1 MNSIK
6 IAKTLARLAKELV
19 ADDETTSFL
28 ADYHYKCRPDCTVE
42 EVSRSNNSLEFN
54 VILIEDRAQLNVK
67 IETTDGDNGTLTI
80 QWQFEH
86 NFYKHSTFRP
96 EVFPRSTDIHGADD
110 VNRHLDA
117 LLNGLKITK

>member
-1 MNSIK
+1 MNNIK
-6 IAKTLARLAKELV
+6 IAKTLARLARELV

-28 ADYHYKCRPDCTVE
+28 ADYNYKCRPDCTVE
-42 EVSRSNNSLEFN
+42 EVSRSDNSLEFN
-54 VILIEDRAQLNVK
+54 VILIEKLAKLNVK

-80 QWQFEH
+80 QWHFDLG
-86 NFYKHSTFRP
+86 FYKRSSFRP
-96 EVFPRSTDIHGADD
+96 EVFPKSTDIHGADD